1 MTFGVALLFARRRQR
16 TVGLVRSA
24 TAMHVVMQAMVGIRL
39 GWVWEGGQ
47 NGEWEGGS
55 WDGSGKVWS
64 ARSHGEAA
72 GVHLFC
78 LHAAKEFRSGQLTGL
93 FAGTE
98 GGTLHAESPNKGVSS
113 SLLGGR
119 RPMANP
125 NPKYPRTIQPTGG
138 QPMAG
143 CSAAGAL
150 HVCAPA
156 RLPHTPWPNCA
167 RRWFWF

>member
-1 MTFGVALLFARRRQR
+1 MGR
-16 TVGLVRSA
+16 G
-24 TAMHVVMQAMVGIRL
+24 
-39 GWVWEGGQ
+39 
-47 NGEWEGGS
+47 GEWEGGS

-113 SLLGGR
+113 SLLGSLPSHVQPQPEVPPYPSADGW
-119 RPMANP
+119 PANGSLFRCRGP
-125 NPKYPRTIQPTGG
+125 
-138 QPMAG
+138 
-143 CSAAGAL
+143 
-150 HVCAPA
+150 APSA
-156 RLPHTPWPNCA
+156 RLHDACHTRLAKLRPQMVWNTT
-167 RRWFWF
+167 